1 MDKTFFEL
9 MARYNKNA
17 NEKMNELIAA
27 LSEEE
32 WNRQFPGYFRSIH
45 ELCSHI
51 FGGDHRWL
59 KRFKAA
65 GDFKILDKKRFD
77 VDYDFNKLFFAD
89 INEYLTERAELD
101 SIIIDF
107 VNELP
112 EDDMNKKVKWTSSK
126 GIDCACMIRT
136 GLIHL
141 SHHETHHR
149 GMISL
154 LLEFLGKENDYSSLF
169 MYE

>member
-17 NEKMNELIAA
+17 NEKMNEIIVP
-27 LSEEE
+27 LSDEE
-32 WNRQFPGYFRSIH
+32 WNRQFPGYFKSVH

-59 KRFKAA
+59 RRFKAT
-65 GDFKILDKKRFD
+65 GNFKSLENKRFD
-77 VDYDFNKLFFAD
+77 VDYDFNHLFFSSVS
-89 INEYLTERAELD
+89 EYVTERVIMDA
-101 SIIIDF
+101 IIIDF

-112 EDDMNKKVKWTSSK
+112 EDGMDKKVNWINTR
-126 GIDCACMIRT
+126 GIACTCRVKT
-136 GLIHL
+136 GLVHL

-169 MYE
+169 LYE